1 MLFLRNK
8 HSEFMV
14 PQAGL
19 EPARRCQQ
27 GILSPWCLPIP
38 PLRHIYLFGAGG
50 GTRTHM
56 HKALVPKTSVSAIPP
71 HPHIRCSRAEHLYDN
86 IFLSQSQEIFIS
98 F

>member
-38 PLRHIYLFGAGG
+38 PLRHVCYLNVC
-50 GTRTHM
+50 
-56 HKALVPKTSVSAIPP
+56 L
-71 HPHIRCSRAEHLYDN
+71 SRLHTYNN
-86 IFLSQSQEIFIS
+86 ILSSKSQGFMRV
-98 F
+98 FACTK